1 MEVIACLRVQL
12 DCSAWQGHIAAALE
26 ASPSTPITPS
36 LPQLTALLGPR
47 TAEEE
52 GEYAREASELAEQIF
67 IGECMTED
75 QTLCL
80 TSSHAY
86 DSVQRVYEHV
96 CQQHHQGMRLTDA
109 RQQVLHFAMAANMC
123 CYTCTDARI
132 ILPSN

>member
-1 MEVIACLRVQL
+1 MQL

-67 IGECMTED
+67 IGACMTED
-75 QTLCL
+75 KSCMLD
-80 TSSHAY
+80 SFFHAY
-86 DSVQRVYEHV
+86 DYVKGTYEHV
-96 CQQHHQGMRLTDA
+96 CQQHHQQMHFTDA
-109 RQQVLHFAMAANMC
+109 QQYVLQFAMAANMC
-123 CYTCTDARI
+123 YHTCTDA
-132 ILPSN
+132 